1 MLREGQVCSVRE
13 KAELLGNVSLGENGD
28 ALAEIA
34 IQRAL
39 AWCQREDMPEAME
52 QAAAEALLALFRA
65 LPQAEEEDGGGDTG
79 ALEGFLPAGA
89 VKTIQR
95 GDTSVT
101 FSTPASSTGGSA
113 STLSG
118 GKGGLPSAALEAL
131 APWRRLGR
139 LKREAP

>member
-1 MLREGQVCSVRE
+1 MLRKGQVCSVRE

-65 LPQAEEEDGGGDTG
+65 LPRADE
-79 ALEGFLPAGA
+79 
-89 VKTIQR
+89 
-95 GDTSVT
+95 DTSVT
-101 FSTPASSTGGSA
+101 FSTPASSAGGSA